1 MLSIRKGC
9 FETNSSSMHSL
20 AIWKKCKPYSEYD
33 LSLGTEYDRDKENG
47 TFELLDWTCHDE
59 EDYNFERYPYRQL
72 TTPIEKLRYIV
83 GWYIDYE
90 YPDEDYEK
98 EPIYKFKDEEVEKE
112 LIRLIE
118 KYTGYKKV
126 QWYKIEEKMT
136 IPRGK
141 KHRKWVEE
149 KIYPSTTYGNDT
161 GEDVMHFVQR
171 KGITLEDLIFKPN
184 YTIQVDGDEYCE
196 FADMFKFNMI
206 NLDNLEDISTGID
219 YWTGNVYTFYL
230 DEVLNQEF
238 GPIDDCK
245 PYLER
250 VKEEIKDD
258 MLIKVTDGI
267 INVTEE
273 HYKVAGEFL
282 LKYVGKCRF
291 KYQDVQWSL
300 IQEYFKW
307 TI

>member
-33 LSLGTEYDRDKENG
+33 LSLGTKYDSDKENG

-59 EDYNFERYPYRQL
+59 EDYSFYRYPYRQL

-83 GWYIDYE
+83 GWYIGYD
-90 YPDEDYEK
+90 YPDDDYDK
-98 EPIYKFKDEEVEKE
+98 EPVYKFRDEEVEKE

-141 KHRKWVEE
+141 KYRKWVEE
-149 KIYPSTTYGNDT
+149 KVYPDTTFDNDT

-206 NLDNLEDISTGID
+206 NLDNLEDISTGVD
-219 YWTGNVYTFYL
+219 FWTGNVYTFYL

-267 INVTEE
+267 TNVTEE